1 MFHQFAIHTR
11 VVGKSSHHGRSPSRP
26 ADKEVQRNLPFPGWF
41 FEQRDFVVARFG
53 SRLRE
58 GSPGGTAA
66 DHVQLAASLGLA
78 TNFCEPP
85 LAFKAGNEIAQR
97 HRIAHLPLLPSV
109 RSASRVP
116 PSSSPAAKAEDR
128 QPFLR

>member
-1 MFHQFAIHTR
+1 SHDLACFPTR
-11 VVGKSSHHGRSPSRP
+11 RSS
-26 ADKEVQRNLPFPGWF
+26 DLNLPFPGWF

-97 HRIAHLPLLPSV
+97 HRIARSEEHTSELQSRGHL
-109 RSASRVP
+109 
-116 PSSSPAAKAEDR
+116 
-128 QPFLR
+128 